1 MLWPSFT
8 LCLALSIAHIIP
20 VIYCAVDTNTLSVLE
35 AQTLRVHLNSLYYVA
50 NRGFHQDGHAL
61 NSRFPPIPGANMQS
75 PYAQV
80 PCIPLC
86 PRLEKKAVRR
96 KQGSHNHSV
105 LDQCVST
112 SLGPDLHGLF
122 FQSGHQGSRWVL
134 RARASRA
141 HLLS

>member
-1 MLWPSFT
+1 MCLTILLDKLLYSMLSPQHRTHHPSSTVRWIPIPFHLRGSDIKGSPKFT
-8 LCLALSIAHIIP
+8 LLCGKP
-20 VIYCAVDTNTLSVLE
+20 RVLP
-35 AQTLRVHLNSLYYVA
+35 
-50 NRGFHQDGHAL
+50 GHAP
-61 NSRFPPIPGANMQS
+61 NSRFPPILAANMQS

-96 KQGSHNHSV
+96 KQGSHNHLV

-122 FQSGHQGSRWVL
+122 FQSGQQGSRWVL
-134 RARASRA
+134 RARASF
-141 HLLS
+141 